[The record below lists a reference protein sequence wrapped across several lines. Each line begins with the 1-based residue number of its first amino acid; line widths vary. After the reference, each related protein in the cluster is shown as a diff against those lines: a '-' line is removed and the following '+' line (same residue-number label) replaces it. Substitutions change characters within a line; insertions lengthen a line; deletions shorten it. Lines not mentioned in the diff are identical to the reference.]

1 MSKVLVGDLR
11 QLRALCTEWIKVCT
25 RDASTIAELPDKV
38 GSMVN
43 ETLDFCVATKACVGD
58 EIFTKHTYEIW
69 KRVSSVTS
77 RLAEGE
83 SGFWARE
90 TFATCRTDPE
100 FDKLDREAMRVA
112 GGELHNGEI
121 FTELNAPDCSEYTMA
136 WCLGAAERVK
146 ELQQTI
152 RPAALLGVESRI
164 LAFCKRQVEEEV
176 AKTLEEE
183 VAKTLE
189 EVHTIYGRLKI
200 VAKTLEEVR
209 TIAQT
214 WTTLDR
220 PHQCLDAAEKLLHQA
235 TTVHHSITTSMHAVF
250 LAETARTVKNYAED
264 EMVEACLD
272 KVADDQITAAA
283 AFLHEGDFKGDKD
296 LEDLMVV
303 LMQRSLAGLIATAKD
318 VFFWGGQAGQF
329 CYGAGRSALLG
340 FRFEAIC

>member
-1 MSKVLVGDLR
+1 VSKVLVGDLR

-38 GSMVN
+38 GSIVN

-164 LAFCKRQVEEEV
+164 LAFCKRQVEV
-176 AKTLEEE
+176 ASTDDDDIDS
-183 VAKTLE
+183 TS
-189 EVHTIYGRLKI
+189 RLKI

-318 VFFWGGQAGQF
+318 VFFWGG
-329 CYGAGRSALLG
+329 AGRSVLLWG
-340 FRFEAIC
+340 GPVSFVRVPIRSNLLSYQWVH

>member
-25 RDASTIAELPDKV
+25 RDASTIAELPDSV
-38 GSMVN
+38 SSIVH
-43 ETLDFCVATKACVGD
+43 ETLDFCVAAKACVGD

-69 KRVSSVTS
+69 QRVSSVTS

-121 FTELNAPDCSEYTMA
+121 FTELNESKSSEYTMA

-164 LAFCKRQVEEEV
+164 LAFCKRQVEDASTDDDDYNV
-176 AKTLEEE
+176 GSTS
-183 VAKTLE
+183 
-189 EVHTIYGRLKI
+189 RMKI
-200 VAKTLEEVR
+200 VAKTLEEVS
-209 TIAQT
+209 TIAKT

-220 PHQCLDAAEKLLHQA
+220 PHQCLDAAEQLLHQA
-235 TTVHHSITTSMHAVF
+235 TTMHHSITMSMHTVF

-264 EMVEACLD
+264 EMVEPCLE
-272 KVADDQITAAA
+272 KVTDHQITVAA
-283 AFLHEGDFKGDKD
+283 AFLHEGGFKGNKD
-296 LEDLMVV
+296 LLDLMVV
-303 LMQRSLAGLIATAKD
+303 LMQRSLAGLIATSKD
-318 VFFWGGQAGQF
+318 VFFLGGGRPVSFVMGRAGQL
-329 CYGAGRSALLG
+329 C
-340 FRFEAIC
+340 